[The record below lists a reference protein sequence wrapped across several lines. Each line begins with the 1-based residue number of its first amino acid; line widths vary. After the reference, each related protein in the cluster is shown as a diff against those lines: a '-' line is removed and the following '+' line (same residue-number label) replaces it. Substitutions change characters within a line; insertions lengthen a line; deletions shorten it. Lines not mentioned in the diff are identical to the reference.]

1 MTELSINHFKDFFR
15 ELYATDKKR
24 PKPYPWQCRL
34 AERAVQGEWP
44 GAIDLPTGS
53 GKTACIDIA
62 VFAMACQA
70 TRSVHDRTAPRR
82 IVFCVNRRVIVD
94 EAYERSRKI
103 AEALWLAEKNDDS
116 QKPTL
121 VAVAKCL
128 RKLAGNSESATEV
141 PPLDVLELRGGVY
154 RDNRWARSAVQP
166 TIICS
171 TIDQIGSRLLFRGYG
186 VSSGAA
192 PIQAALLAYDSLV
205 LLDEAHI
212 SEPFRQ
218 CVTSVQKY
226 LDTTRWARESIGV
239 KPMTF
244 VPMTATP
251 TAEMLSRG
259 VIKLEDDDRSEQ
271 YPLIRRLTAQKI
283 ATLEAVDNVAVAAI
297 KSVKRL
303 LFVEPI
309 AIGIIVNR
317 VATARAIF
325 AEFQK
330 IAEEKP
336 DLGLELVIGSMR
348 PVDRDLQQTRL
359 RNAIGPERPA
369 KTQTSS
375 ITISTQCLE
384 VGADYDFDYLI
395 TECASLDALR
405 QRFGRLNR
413 AGRDF
418 QAKAEILI
426 QKKLVQ
432 DEEKL
437 VDDDPLDPIYGNALT
452 RTWNWLIEVANDNVI
467 DFGIDAFGVHGRPTQ
482 ELLSPS
488 ANLNAPVMMP
498 AYVDL
503 WSQTSPR
510 PGVDPEVSMF
520 IHGEQQASS
529 DIRVC
534 WRTDLTKPKDLKDS
548 LNAIGE
554 ITVDDWIDIVSLM
567 PPTSAE
573 CMNVSIA
580 RFRKWVSGDDE
591 SSELES
597 DLLAISDN
605 AWSKKPNRNVELQ
618 EALPHD
624 FVIWRGNK
632 ESFTVSEIG
641 ALRRLLRPGDTVVL
655 PETSV
660 GWNEL
665 GHVVIES
672 KSIESESPSEDND
685 HKATTQQLVRIDVA
699 EFAWREAKNH
709 EVIRLCSPTRRFF
722 PKGAPIDALFAA
734 ACDSNEPVRNDQWKE
749 LLLRA
754 SNAFEESDSVLS
766 NRFSNL
772 ASTEYGLDVQY
783 YPKRKGVIL
792 STRRRLA
799 MHNWFSAGN
808 PALPAP
814 PSLDDGNDDSSY
826 VAGEMGLALSKH
838 TTDVVNL
845 TKRTCD
851 QLLSEKLH
859 DALAIA
865 ANLHD
870 LGKADARF
878 QAMLRRVSSTDAW
891 LYLQNDDSL
900 LAKSNGKAMSRK
912 AATEARERADLPD
925 GFRHE
930 LLSLLLA
937 ERSETLPEDELT
949 KELALHAIAS
959 HHGYCRPLAPII
971 SDPNPQ
977 DVEVRGL
984 SVSSKEQTANPCHR
998 FDSGIPER
1006 FWKLTREFGWWGLAF
1021 LEAILRLSDQQ
1032 ASSKAEAR
1040 SNRESTKRVEVGA
1053 DE

>member
-1 MTELSINHFKDFFR
+1 MIELSINHFKDFFR

-24 PKPYPWQCRL
+24 PDPYPWQCRL
-34 AERAVQGEWP
+34 AERAVQGDWP

-70 TRSVHDRTAPRR
+70 TRLVHDRTAPRR

-94 EAYERSRKI
+94 EAYDRSRKI
-103 AEALWLAEKNDDS
+103 AEALWLAEKNVDL

-128 RKLAGNSESATEV
+128 RKLAGNIESATDV
-141 PPLDVLELRGGVY
+141 PPLDALELRGGIY
-154 RDNRWARSAVQP
+154 RDNRWARSALQP

-218 CVTSVQKY
+218 SVTSVQKF
-226 LDTTRWARESIGV
+226 LDTTRWTHESIGV
-239 KPMTF
+239 KPMIF

-259 VIKLEDDDRSEQ
+259 VIKLDDDDRSEQ
-271 YPLIRRLTAQKI
+271 YPLVSRLKARKI

-303 LFVEPI
+303 LNVEPI
-309 AIGIIVNR
+309 AVGIIVNR

-325 AEFQK
+325 AELQK
-330 IAEEKP
+330 QTEKQP
-336 DLGLELVIGSMR
+336 ELTVELVIGSMR
-348 PVDRDLQQTRL
+348 PVDRDLQQMRL

-375 ITISTQCLE
+375 VTISTQCLE

-413 AGRDF
+413 AGRDI

-426 QKKLVQ
+426 QKKMVR
-432 DEEKL
+432 DEEKI

-452 RTWNWLIEVANDNVI
+452 KTWNWLIEVANDEVI
-467 DFGIDAFGVHGRPTQ
+467 DFGIDSFEVHGRPPQ
-482 ELLSPS
+482 QLLSPS

-510 PGVDPEVSMF
+510 PEVDPEVSLF

-534 WRTDLTKPKDLKDS
+534 WRRDLASDS
-548 LNAIGE
+548 DESSERVNQ
-554 ITVDDWIDIVSLM
+554 DWIDIVSLM

-573 CMNVSIA
+573 CMSVPIS
-580 RFRKWVSGDDE
+580 RFREWVAGNDQSSAPDSDMLANLNDE
-591 SSELES
+591 SPKKRQEKS
-597 DLLAISDN
+597 DPRRSARYPLI
-605 AWSKKPNRNVELQ
+605 V
-618 EALPHD
+618 
-624 FVIWRGNK
+624 WRGNK
-632 ESFTVSEIG
+632 QSL
-641 ALRRLLRPGDTVVL
+641 ALTKVRTLGKLRPGDTVVI
-655 PETSV
+655 PEYAG

-665 GHVVIES
+665 GHIVFETVSVDSNSSTEPIRSDAKLSMLE
-672 KSIESESPSEDND
+672 
-685 HKATTQQLVRIDVA
+685 TIDVA
-699 EFAWREAKNH
+699 EHAWREAKDR
-709 EVIRLCSPTRRFF
+709 EAMRICPATRKVF
-722 PKGAPIDALFAA
+722 PQGEAIDALFSAA
-734 ACDSNEPVRNDQWKE
+734 TESAEP
-749 LLLRA
+749 LRIDEWREILRQA
-754 SNAFEESDSVLS
+754 SAAFQESDVALAK
-766 NRFSNL
+766 RFTNL
-772 ASTEYGLDVQY
+772 ASSKLGLDVQN
-783 YPKRKGVIL
+783 YPNRGGVVL
-792 STRRRLA
+792 MNRRRLGT
-799 MHNWFSAGN
+799 HVWF
-808 PALPAP
+808 LPT
-814 PSLDDGNDDSSY
+814 LDDGNDDSSY
-826 VAGEMGLALSKH
+826 FAGGKGVTLSEH
-838 TTDVVNL
+838 TIDVTKL
-845 TKRTCD
+845 TKKACD

-859 DALAIA
+859 EAVALAA
-865 ANLHD
+865 DLHD
-870 LGKADARF
+870 LGKADPRF
-878 QAMLRRVSSTDAW
+878 QAMLRRVSCSDPR
-891 LYLQNDDSL
+891 LYWQDDRSL
-900 LAKSNGKAMSRK
+900 LAKHEGKALSRK
-912 AATEARERADLPD
+912 ASAEARERAELPD

-937 ERSETLPEDELT
+937 ERSEMLPEDDLT
-949 KELALHAIAS
+949 KELVLHAIAS
-959 HHGYCRPLAPII
+959 HHGYCRPLAPVV
-971 SDPNPQ
+971 SDLKSQ
-977 DVEVRGL
+977 DVEVLGL
-984 SVSSKEQTANPCHR
+984 TVSGEERMANPCHR

-1006 FWKLTREFGWWGLAF
+1006 FWNLTREFGWWGLAF
-1021 LEAILRLSDQQ
+1021 LEATLRLSDQQ
-1032 ASSKAEAR
+1032 ASAKAEAR
-1040 SNRESTKRVEVGA
+1040 SHTNPRVDVGGN
-1053 DE
+1053 E